1 MNSMTP
7 RDWAWFAGIMSVGL
21 AKLYW
26 VAKRTTPPELLWKK
40 PPLWQ
45 IALLLTLLGFHSF
58 PVRRSILIFKV
69 DHLLSE

>member
-26 VAKRTTPPELLWKK
+26 VEKRTTPPELLWKK

-45 IALLLTLLGFHSF
+45 IALLLTLLGFIVF
-58 PVRRSILIFKV
+58 LYVGPY
-69 DHLLSE
+69 

>member
-1 MNSMTP
+1 
-7 RDWAWFAGIMSVGL
+7 MSVGL

-45 IALLLTLLGFHSF
+45 IALLLTLLGFIVF
-58 PVRRSILIFKV
+58 LYVGPY
-69 DHLLSE
+69 